1 MKKFLFIIL
10 SLSTLCGPLLFGKT
24 NQDLLRANYL
34 YRQLAF
40 HEAIPYYEKAAPQ
53 VNDPVVFSALGDC
66 YRYTKDMEQ
75 AAVWYKK
82 AAVMRDCPAIVK
94 LHYGQTLMTL
104 QQYGEAAHWLG
115 AYQKSVPG
123 EQRVSNL
130 LESCRTAGALLDQVP
145 SGTVTLLSFNTDGSD
160 FGPALRKGE
169 LIFTSDTLIRSADEK
184 ARRSVNEWSGHNY
197 YNMYRVSCYGNG
209 NCNSTVKRV
218 AEGIN
223 TKFHDG
229 PSVFSADGSTM
240 YFTRTHFNEQ
250 FLSKGSVPDPD
261 GTVHLQIMVATG
273 YNDAAGTFASVSPFP
288 YNSKKYSTAHP
299 AISPSGRILVF
310 SSDMPGGKGGN
321 DLYVC
326 TLDRD
331 GKWSAPQNLSDLNT
345 EGDEMFPTLSDDK
358 TLYFASDGLVGLGGL
373 DLYSAEWDSGAMS
386 FRGVKHMGTPLNS
399 SYDDMS
405 LILPEGGRRGYFAS
419 NRPAA
424 KRGDNIYFVNLQPL
438 YLSLHILDN
447 ESSLPVSAA
456 GVLISGGKDKRNL
469 TGGED
474 GHVVTRLVPEGRYD
488 VTVSKPGYQ
497 PTTFDIS
504 APDAQQGDTLNYE
517 VRLQPEF
524 NINYRVSVYDETTHQ
539 PLGDAMVVVS
549 RLGGVN
555 SSDTAVVNMG
565 ESYNVVLDPDAEYN
579 IYALKDNYFGNE
591 KLVSTKGITRTIGSV
606 TLHDTIFMKELKVG
620 EVYKIENIYY
630 DFNKSNI
637 REDAKPS
644 LNQLLNLLGRYP
656 EMVIQVNSHTDCR
669 GSEAYNMKL
678 SKARAQSVIR
688 YLHERGISE
697 SRLKYKGYGESR
709 PVSECASC
717 NDCTEAQHQR
727 NRRTEFQI
735 ISM

>member
-10 SLSTLCGPLLFGKT
+10 SLSTFYGPVLFGKT
-24 NQDLLRANYL
+24 SQDLLRANYL

-40 HEAIPYYEKAAPQ
+40 HEAIPYYEKAAPLA
-53 VNDPVVFSALGDC
+53 NDPVVFSELGDC
-66 YRYTKDMEQ
+66 YRYTKAMDQ

-82 AAVMRDCPAIVK
+82 AVVMRDCPAIVN

-104 QQYGEAAHWLG
+104 QQYGEAAHWLEV
-115 AYQKSVPG
+115 YQKSVPD
-123 EQRVSNL
+123 EKRVSNL
-130 LESCRTAGALLDQVP
+130 LESCKTAEGLLSQVP
-145 SGTVTLLSFNTDGSD
+145 SGTVSLLSFNTDGSD
-160 FGPALRKGE
+160 FGPTLRKGE
-169 LIFTSDTLIRSADEK
+169 LIFSSDTLIRSADEG
-184 ARRSVNEWSGHNY
+184 ARKSVNEWSGHNY

-209 NCNSTVKRV
+209 NCNNTIKKVADRV
-218 AEGIN
+218 N

-229 PSVFSADGSTM
+229 PSVFSSDGKTM

-250 FLSKGSVPDPD
+250 FLSRGSVPDPN
-261 GTVHLQIMVATG
+261 GTVHLQIMVAKG
-273 YNDAAGTFASVSPFP
+273 YNDAAGTFESIDPFA

-299 AISPSGRILVF
+299 AISPSGKTLVF

-321 DLYVC
+321 DLYICVMGQ
-326 TLDRD
+326 D
-331 GKWSAPQNLSDLNT
+331 GKWGEPQNLSELNT
-345 EGDEMFPTLSDDK
+345 EGDEMFPTLADDAH
-358 TLYFASDGLVGLGGL
+358 LYFASDGLVGLGGL
-373 DLYSAEWDSGAMS
+373 DLYSATWDVGARTFSGVEHMS
-386 FRGVKHMGTPLNS
+386 TPLNS

-405 LILPEGGRRGYFAS
+405 LSLEEGGKRGYFAS

-424 KRGDNIYFVNLQPL
+424 KKGDNIYFINLQSL

-447 ESSLPVSAA
+447 ESSMPVRAA
-456 GVLISGGKDKRNL
+456 TVLILGGKDKRNL

-474 GHVVTRLVPEGRYD
+474 GHVVARLIPQGKYD

-497 PTTFDIS
+497 STTFDVS
-504 APDAQQGDTLNYE
+504 TLDAQQRDTLNYE

-524 NINYRVSVYDETTHQ
+524 NINYRVSVYDETTRQ
-539 PLGDAMVVVS
+539 PLDDAMVVVS
-549 RLGGVN
+549 KLGGEDAA
-555 SSDTAVVNMG
+555 DTVVVNMG

-579 IYALKDNYFGNE
+579 IYAVKDNYFGNE

-606 TLHDTIFMKELKVG
+606 TLNDTIFMKELKVG

-644 LNQLLNLLGRYP
+644 LNQLLNLLDRYP
-656 EMVIQVNSHTDCR
+656 QMVIQVNSHTDCR
-669 GSEAYNMKL
+669 GSGAYNMKL
-678 SKARAQSVIR
+678 SKDRAQSVIR

-697 SRLKYKGYGESR
+697 SRLQFKGYGETKPISK
-709 PVSECASC
+709 CANC
-717 NDCTEAQHQR
+717 NDCTEAQHQQ